1 MERLRF
7 PLRTG
12 RRHRRF
18 GKKFARKPQ
27 KRKTF
32 SEDFMNKRTHSLW
45 LLITLALLGV
55 ILSGAQLNAQQ
66 PAMQPDQQSPSQP
79 TAQQPAQQT
88 EQQPGQAP
96 AQPEQQAPDSQAQ
109 TQQTEAQ
116 TFTGTIMK
124 SDDKYVLKDSDS
136 GTMYDIDRQDL
147 VKTHEGKRVR
157 IQGTLDSDGKTIH
170 VK

>member
-1 MERLRF
+1 
-7 PLRTG
+7 
-12 RRHRRF
+12 
-18 GKKFARKPQ
+18 
-27 KRKTF
+27 
-32 SEDFMNKRTHSLW
+32 MNKRTYSLW
-45 LLITLALLGV
+45 LLITLALLLGV

-88 EQQPGQAP
+88 EQQPEQQTEQQPGQPP
-96 AQPEQQAPDSQAQ
+96 AQTEQQAPDSQAQ

-124 SDDKYVLKDSDS
+124 SDDKYVLKDSAS